1 VAFTQGLHRRTVA
14 AVVTVIR
21 LARVLLTL
29 VLAVITTSLIIGLF
43 MRETG
48 PVEKVVLVALIAGCF
63 VLAAKLA
70 TWSARAQAWVSR
82 P

>member
-1 VAFTQGLHRRTVA
+1 ML
-14 AVVTVIR
+14 TVIR

-29 VLAVITTSLIIGLF
+29 VLAAITLSFIIGLA
-43 MRETG
+43 RAETG
-48 PVEKVVLVALIAGCF
+48 PVEKVVLVALIVGCV

-70 TWSARAQAWVSR
+70 TWSTRAQARFTR

>member
-1 VAFTQGLHRRTVA
+1 MH
-14 AVVTVIR
+14 TVIR

-29 VLAVITTSLIIGLF
+29 VLALVTISFVIAVAGP
-43 MRETG
+43 ETG
-48 PVEKVVLVALIAGCF
+48 PVEKVVLVALVVGCF

-70 TWSARAQAWVSR
+70 TWSTRAQARFTR